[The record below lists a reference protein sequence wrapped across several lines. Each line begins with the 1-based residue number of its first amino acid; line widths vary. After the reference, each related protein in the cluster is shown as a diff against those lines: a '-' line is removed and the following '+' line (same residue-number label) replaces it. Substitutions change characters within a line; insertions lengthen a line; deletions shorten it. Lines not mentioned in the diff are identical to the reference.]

1 MPVVEFVR
9 GKRFILVDLE
19 VRSKVAPLHAMKA
32 CGGVEFI
39 TPRILNLGTGCE
51 WSVSCPGC
59 LG

>member
-1 MPVVEFVR
+1 VEFVR

-19 VRSKVAPLHAMKA
+19 VRSKVVPVHAMKA

-39 TPRILNLGTGCE
+39 TPLILNLGTGCE
-51 WSVSCPGC
+51 LSVPCPGC

>member
-1 MPVVEFVR
+1 MEFVR

-19 VRSKVAPLHAMKA
+19 VRSKVVPVHAMKA

-39 TPRILNLGTGCE
+39 TPLILNLGTGCE
-51 WSVSCPGC
+51 LSVPCPGC